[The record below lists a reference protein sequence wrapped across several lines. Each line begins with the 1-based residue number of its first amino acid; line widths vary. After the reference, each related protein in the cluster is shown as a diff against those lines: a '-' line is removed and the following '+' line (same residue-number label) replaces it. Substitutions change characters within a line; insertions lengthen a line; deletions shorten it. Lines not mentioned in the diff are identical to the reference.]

1 MSVKRMKGKDA
12 YENGEPCFFDNV
24 SVDEFREILTFMHEP
39 SDLKSIAVVSKTF
52 LMSAKPYI
60 VKKCKSKKEL
70 EDVFYN
76 WALMSIGVV
85 YELKSSMGF
94 DYVECIEHKKV
105 CESAETSMTLSFR
118 ESKWLQKMR
127 GTRIIRTNQYSSF
140 FGRLLYGT
148 NATWVDYGNVC
159 HSFYDCCY
167 NFHLW
172 KMNETHCRDAAHAAK
187 LALEKIGGAV
197 PDLL

>member
-1 MSVKRMKGKDA
+1 MSVKRVKGKDA

-85 YELKSSMGF
+85 F
-94 DYVECIEHKKV
+94 DCRHV
-105 CESAETSMTLSFR
+105 F
-118 ESKWLQKMR
+118 WLLGDDAQ
-127 GTRIIRTNQYSSF
+127 NFS
-140 FGRLLYGT
+140 RLLIPRIDNGRRR
-148 NATWVDYGNVC
+148 NRR
-159 HSFYDCCY
+159 FY
-167 NFHLW
+167 L
-172 KMNETHCRDAAHAAK
+172 
-187 LALEKIGGAV
+187 
-197 PDLL
+197 